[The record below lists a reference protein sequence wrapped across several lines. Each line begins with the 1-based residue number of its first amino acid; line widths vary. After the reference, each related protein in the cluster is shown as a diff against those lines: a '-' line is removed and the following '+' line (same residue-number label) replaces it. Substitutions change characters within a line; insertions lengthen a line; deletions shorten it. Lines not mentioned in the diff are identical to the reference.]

1 MVNPHPH
8 TLTLSHSS
16 SHTLT
21 ITLTLSHP
29 HIVTLTLS
37 HPHTTSREPS
47 SVSAK
52 PAPEEMQGS
61 LEDTGVTQLNPIKV
75 DIKYVLYNTPLH
87 PHTITFTLTPSTLTP
102 SQVTGGYC
110 RRFCY
115 LQEDKESDKGQQFT
129 LSLRGVVLGNL

>member
-1 MVNPHPH
+1 MVNPHYPHPH
-8 TLTLSHSS
+8 TA
-16 SHTLT
+16 
-21 ITLTLSHP
+21 I
-29 HIVTLTLS
+29 LTLS
-37 HPHTTSREPS
+37 HPHTTTREPS

-75 DIKYVLYNTPLH
+75 DIKYVLYNTPSH
-87 PHTITFTLTPSTLTP
+87 PHTITFILHPLTP

-129 LSLRGVVLGNL
+129 LSLRGEILENF

>member
-8 TLTLSHSS
+8 TLTLSHSP

-75 DIKYVLYNTPLH
+75 DIKYVLYNTPLY
-87 PHTITFTLTPSTLTP
+87 PHTIPSHSPPQP
-102 SQVTGGYC
+102 SHPHRSLEATA
-110 RRFCY
+110 
-115 LQEDKESDKGQQFT
+115 EDSAIFKKT
-129 LSLRGVVLGNL
+129 KNLIKDNSSHSHSEVWS